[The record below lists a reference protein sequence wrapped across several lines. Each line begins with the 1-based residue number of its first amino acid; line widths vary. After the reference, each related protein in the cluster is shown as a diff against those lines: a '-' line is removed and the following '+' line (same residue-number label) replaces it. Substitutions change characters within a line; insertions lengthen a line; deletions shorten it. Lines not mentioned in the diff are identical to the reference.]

1 MSQSKLRPIHPGE
14 VLADEL
20 DELEL
25 SARAFARELHVPT
38 NRITT
43 ILKGKRSITADT
55 ALRLAKFFGTT
66 AEFWLTLQMTYDL
79 KMTEKTNGKKISQE
93 VHSYN
98 EAA

>member
-1 MSQSKLRPIHPGE
+1 MSQNKLRPIHPGE
-14 VLADEL
+14 VLAEEL
-20 DELEL
+20 DELEF

-38 NRITT
+38 NRITA
-43 ILKGKRSITADT
+43 ILKGDRSITADT

-66 AEFWLTLQMTYDL
+66 AEFWLALQMTYDL
-79 KMTEKTNGKKISQE
+79 KIAEKTNGKKINQE